1 MWQPN
6 GMGSRVEVPHLCCIR
21 SPASEQR
28 RACGRAH
35 RLLNVVL
42 LEQKALFRERVDV
55 GCDHLCAATALD
67 ERAAWTLDT
76 RSLRAELVA
85 EVIDGEKL
93 VVAYARQANMRKMHE
108 SDSECNLPPA

>member
-1 MWQPN
+1 M
-6 GMGSRVEVPHLCCIR
+6 E
-21 SPASEQR
+21 A
-28 RACGRAH
+28 
-35 RLLNVVL
+35 
-42 LEQKALFRERVDV
+42 
-55 GCDHLCAATALD
+55 
-67 ERAAWTLDT
+67 T